1 MSIFGLPTG
10 EFDLLLKKR
19 GRGRHK
25 EEWKNV
31 MFTDF
36 ITQGE
41 IAECVEDWSRN
52 YKVVAAR
59 YNGKKIAIPT
69 NYHWEHKYKDVVYGR
84 YKTRAEV
91 VAAMEIRKTENYKKP
106 VGEKQPIGTPV
117 FVKD

>member
-10 EFDLLLKKR
+10 EFDLLLKKK

-41 IAECVEDWSRN
+41 IAECVERCS
-52 YKVVAAR
+52 
-59 YNGKKIAIPT
+59 
-69 NYHWEHKYKDVVYGR
+69 
-84 YKTRAEV
+84 
-91 VAAMEIRKTENYKKP
+91 ENYKKP
-106 VGEKQPIGTPV
+106 VEERQPVGTPV